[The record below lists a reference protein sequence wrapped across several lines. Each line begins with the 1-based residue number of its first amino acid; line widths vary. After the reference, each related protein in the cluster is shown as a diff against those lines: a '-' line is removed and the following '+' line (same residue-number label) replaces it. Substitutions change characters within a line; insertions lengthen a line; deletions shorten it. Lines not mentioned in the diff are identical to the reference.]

1 MSDGADLPFVGVFS
15 SGYQIVK
22 ATAVSLV
29 AARFSKGAPTNATC
43 SSTLA
48 PGDSYVVLNNTGTVG
63 AGIVGVT
70 LNSGNSTNSIPI
82 AGSCGIGPGGT
93 PLDILYILFPPKSQ
107 LNLTAVAGQSFN
119 GMVSLDDRTSVSFQG
134 TFA

>member
-1 MSDGADLPFVGVFS
+1 
-15 SGYQIVK
+15 
-22 ATAVSLV
+22 
-29 AARFSKGAPTNATC
+29 
-43 SSTLA
+43 
-48 PGDSYVVLNNTGTVG
+48 VVLNNTGTVG